1 MKLIYYRNVVLQTIL
16 FIDNNEYF
24 FQFKENR
31 DVQIME
37 MIITILKKVFG
48 VLELEDPLSPSS
60 MPLEEPTALSP
71 SSMPL
76 EEPTSLSPSSMP
88 LEEPTSLSP
97 SSMPS
102 EDPPLEDGTA
112 FKFTIKDNGYIEIEY
127 VATENVLELQKNRM
141 YKIGNGHG
149 VRFAVKMFDPV
160 FAIISS

>member
-88 LEEPTSLSP
+88 
-97 SSMPS
+97 S